1 MDSGGGSQST
11 TTNSAPW
18 SGVQPYLTDLMSQAK
33 SLYGQGSSYAP
44 FSTVAPFSPQ
54 TIQGLDATQNR
65 ATNGSP
71 VTNAADSSLT
81 NLLSGRQD
89 PGAATLSQWANPNNI
104 NPYLKGQFDAQSQ
117 PVIDA
122 VNSQFSKAGRTGSTA
137 NQNALT
143 QQLGYLANNVYGNG
157 YDSAANRSMSAANM
171 LSGNANQMGNQQIAA
186 ATVAP
191 NLANQDYTDLNN
203 LLSVGGKYDTQ
214 GQNYIND
221 ALNRWNYSQ
230 DQPWTLL
237 SRYAGNVSGLGNTG
251 STSTSTTQL
260 PSQSMLPGLLGLGT
274 NLLSSPT
281 SSGSSLFSN
290 LLGF

>member
-1 MDSGGGSQST
+1 MDSGGGQQTT

-33 SLYGQGSSYAP
+33 SLYNQGSSYAP

-54 TIQGLDATQNR
+54 TIAGLDATQNR
-65 ATNGSP
+65 ALNGSP
-71 VTNAADSSLT
+71 VATAANSSIT
-81 NLLSGRQD
+81 NLLNGRSD
-89 PGAATLSQWANPNNI
+89 PGAATLQQWSNPGNI
-104 NPYLKGQFDAQSQ
+104 NPYLNGMFQAQSQ

-143 QQLGYLANNVYGNG
+143 QQLGYLANNIYGG
-157 YDSAANRSMSAANM
+157 AYDAAANRSMNAANA
-171 LSGNANQMGNQQIAA
+171 LSDNAYQTGNQQVAA
-186 ATVAP
+186 ATLAP
-191 NLANQDYTDLNN
+191 TLANQDYTDLNN
-203 LLSVGGKYDTQ
+203 LLSVGNKYDTQ

-221 ALNRWNYSQ
+221 ALARWNYSQ

-237 SRYAGNVSGLGNTG
+237 SRYAGNLNGIGGTS
-251 STSTSTTQL
+251 STSTTNL
-260 PSQSMLPGLLGLGT
+260 PSQSMLPALLGTGV

-281 SSGSSLFSN
+281 SSGSSLFSS